1 MVPKNPYIS
10 YGYHFINEAIILFLL
25 LIPVFHFYYN
35 WVPYWSYLL
44 LISMITI
51 GFSVIAKKTTSYYPY
66 FISSPFL
73 VLLFLLC
80 GYPFYVSILIS
91 IVLIWRYVRIR
102 SELIMRQEIRNMVM
116 TGLLTLIMTLLIREV
131 EVIIYLFF
139 QCMVIVIGSFVS
151 HISVTS
157 IRTQH
162 RSNRMLSVTF
172 AMFLCIGGMLSY
184 YIAKQDMLTR
194 LWDTISYAI
203 FLVIGRIVNLFQF
216 VEDIEFAN
224 WLQSRRMGSREESLE
239 NGTAFLDFLLPG
251 YTLFMISGF
260 VLSVIGLIYI
270 IQIYSND
277 YSPLGESVSK
287 RVANIITNN
296 RKEKHRLL
304 KKIIQ
309 NFSFKRAN
317 PVRQMVYKFERRATK
332 YQKGREK
339 SETVEDWLRR
349 IGFQT
354 NLEVYQRVRYGEK
367 NVKEQE
373 IFTLR
378 KELQKIEEDFKS

>member
-10 YGYHFINEAIILFLL
+10 YGYYFINEAIILFLL
-25 LIPVFHFYYN
+25 LIPVFHFYYH

-194 LWDTISYAI
+194 LWDTISYTI

-287 RVANIITNN
+287 RVANTITNN

-373 IFTLR
+373 ISTLR